1 LINKNQKIKVKTRL
15 ALLAISNIV
24 ILFILAIGSMISI
37 RAIHKGLESVYNER
51 VEPLQNLKVISD
63 MYAVNVV
70 DNVHKLRD
78 GTSSWNKGKEEIKSA
93 KDLINE
99 RWSDY
104 TSKVEVEEEKRMIDK
119 TRQKMQSLDR
129 QIENLEKIIDK
140 QSLNELQAF
149 AKLELYPSVDP
160 VTESISNLV
169 DFQLKTANILFK
181 KAQDTY
187 SSSLILGIIV
197 VLISLSVSGI
207 LNYNIIVSLIRVV
220 SEANLIATQIS
231 GGAEEI
237 SSASITI
244 SQAANQQAASVEE
257 SASAIEEIQSTIKQN
272 SDNANLTNQL
282 ASSTAQKSIEGGKI
296 VSETLVAMRE
306 IASRIALVE
315 EIASQTN
322 LLAVNATIESARAG
336 EHGQGFAVVA
346 TEVRKLAQGSK
357 KAAQEIKILASKSL
371 TIAERAV
378 SMLDDIVPDVRRTAD
393 LIQEIA
399 AASSE
404 QASNIVH
411 VSNAINQL
419 AQASQENA
427 SSSEQLASTAELFT
441 KNAQLIT
448 ETFSEII

>member
-1 LINKNQKIKVKTRL
+1 MINKNQKIKVKTRL

-427 SSSEQLASTAELFT
+427 SSSEELASTAELFT
-441 KNAQLIT
+441 KNAQSIT

>member
-24 ILFILAIGSMISI
+24 ILFILAIGAMISI
-37 RAIHKGLESVYNER
+37 RAIQKGLESVYNER

-104 TSKVEVEEEKRMIDK
+104 TSKVETEEEKRMIDK

-197 VLISLSVSGI
+197 VLISLSVSAI

>member
-1 LINKNQKIKVKTRL
+1 MINKNQKIKVKTRL

-24 ILFILAIGSMISI
+24 ILFILAIGAMISI

-99 RWSDY
+99 RWADY
-104 TSKVEVEEEKRMIDK
+104 TSKVETEEEKRMIDK

-140 QSLNELQAF
+140 QNLNELQTF
-149 AKLELYPSVDP
+149 AKIELYPSVDP

-187 SSSLILGIIV
+187 SSSLLLGIIV
-197 VLISLSVSGI
+197 VLVSLSISGI

-378 SMLDDIVPDVRRTAD
+378 NMLDDIVPDVRRTAD

-441 KNAQLIT
+441 KNAQSIT

>member
-1 LINKNQKIKVKTRL
+1 
-15 ALLAISNIV
+15 
-24 ILFILAIGSMISI
+24 
-37 RAIHKGLESVYNER
+37 
-51 VEPLQNLKVISD
+51 
-63 MYAVNVV
+63 MYAVKVV

-99 RWSDY
+99 RWADY
-104 TSKVEVEEEKRMIDK
+104 TSKVETDEEKRMIDK

-129 QIENLEKIIDK
+129 QIENLEKIIEK
-140 QSLNELQAF
+140 QNLNELQTF

-169 DFQLKTANILFK
+169 DFQLKTANTLFK

-187 SSSLILGIIV
+187 SSSLLLGIII
-197 VLISLSVSGI
+197 VLVSLSVSGI

-220 SEANLIATQIS
+220 SDANLIATQIS

-371 TIAERAV
+371 TIAEKAV

-441 KNAQLIT
+441 KNAQSIT

>member
-1 LINKNQKIKVKTRL
+1 LTNKNQKIKVKTRL

-37 RAIHKGLESVYNER
+37 RAIQKGLESVYNER

-99 RWSDY
+99 RWADY
-104 TSKVEVEEEKRMIDK
+104 TSKVETDEEKRMIDK

-187 SSSLILGIIV
+187 SSSLLLGIII

-220 SEANLIATQIS
+220 SDANLIATQIS

-371 TIAERAV
+371 TIAEKAV

-441 KNAQLIT
+441 KNAQSIT

>member
-24 ILFILAIGSMISI
+24 ILFILAIGAMISI
-37 RAIHKGLESVYNER
+37 RAIQKGLESVYNER

-104 TSKVEVEEEKRMIDK
+104 TSKVETEEEKRMIDK

-197 VLISLSVSGI
+197 VLISLSVSAI

-220 SEANLIATQIS
+220 SDANLIATQIS

>member
-1 LINKNQKIKVKTRL
+1 LTNKNQKIKVKTRL

-24 ILFILAIGSMISI
+24 ILFILAIGSLISI
-37 RAIHKGLESVYNER
+37 RAIHRGLESVYNER

-63 MYAVNVV
+63 MYAVKVV

-99 RWSDY
+99 RWADY
-104 TSKVEVEEEKRMIDK
+104 TSKVEADEEKRMIDK

-140 QSLNELQAF
+140 QNLNELQVF

-169 DFQLKTANILFK
+169 DFQLKTANTLFK

-187 SSSLILGIIV
+187 TSSLLLGIIV
-197 VLISLSVSGI
+197 VVISLSVSGI
-207 LNYNIIVSLIRVV
+207 LNYNIILSLIRVV

-296 VSETLVAMRE
+296 VSETLIAMRE

-371 TIAERAV
+371 TIAEKAV

-427 SSSEQLASTAELFT
+427 SSSEELASTAELFT
-441 KNAQLIT
+441 KNAQSIT
-448 ETFSEII
+448 DTFSEII

>member
-1 LINKNQKIKVKTRL
+1 MINKNQKIKVKTRL

>member
-1 LINKNQKIKVKTRL
+1 MINKNQKIKVKTRL

-24 ILFILAIGSMISI
+24 ILFILAIGAMISI

-63 MYAVNVV
+63 MYAVKVV

-78 GTSSWNKGKEEIKSA
+78 GTSSWNKGKEEVKSA

-99 RWSDY
+99 RWADY
-104 TSKVEVEEEKRMIDK
+104 TSKVETDEEKRMIDK

-140 QSLNELQAF
+140 QNLNELQIF
-149 AKLELYPSVDP
+149 AKIELYPSVDP

-187 SSSLILGIIV
+187 SSSLLLGIIV
-197 VLISLSVSGI
+197 VLVSLSISGI

-378 SMLDDIVPDVRRTAD
+378 SMLDDIVPDVKRTAD

-441 KNAQLIT
+441 KNAQSIT

>member
-1 LINKNQKIKVKTRL
+1 MTNKNQKIKVKTRL
-15 ALLAISNIV
+15 ALLAISNI
-24 ILFILAIGSMISI
+24 ILLFILAVGSIISI
-37 RAIHKGLESVYNER
+37 RSIQKGLESVYKDR
-51 VEPLQNLKVISD
+51 VEPLQDLKVISD
-63 MYAVNVV
+63 MYAVKVV
-70 DNVHKLRD
+70 DNVQKLRD
-78 GTSSWNKGKEEIKSA
+78 GTFSWSKGKDELKSA
-93 KDLINE
+93 KDQIHE

-104 TSKVEVEEEKRMIDK
+104 TSKVISDEEKRMIDK
-119 TRQKMQSLDR
+119 TRQKMESLDR
-129 QIENLEKIIDK
+129 QIDVLERILDK
-140 QSLNELQAF
+140 QNATDLQAF

-160 VTESISNLV
+160 VTEAISNLV
-169 DFQLKTANILFK
+169 DFQLKSANASFL
-181 KAQDTY
+181 KAQETY
-187 SSSLILGIIV
+187 NSSLILGIIMV
-197 VLISLSVSGI
+197 IISLSISGFM
-207 LNYNIIVSLIRVV
+207 NYNIIVSLIRVV
-220 SEANLIATQIS
+220 TDANLIATQIS

-272 SDNANLTNQL
+272 SDNANITNQL
-282 ASSTAQKSIEGGKI
+282 AASTAQKSIEGGKI
-296 VSETLVAMRE
+296 VSETLIAMRE

-357 KAAQEIKILASKSL
+357 KAAQEIKVLASKSL
-371 TIAERAV
+371 TIAEKAV
-378 SMLDDIVPDVRRTAD
+378 NMLDDIVPDVRRTAD

-404 QASNIVH
+404 QASNIMH

-427 SSSEQLASTAELFT
+427 SSSEELASTAELFT
-441 KNAQLIT
+441 KNAQSIT
-448 ETFSEII
+448 DTFSEII

>member
-1 LINKNQKIKVKTRL
+1 LTNKNQKIKVKTRL

-24 ILFILAIGSMISI
+24 ILFILAIGAMISI

-63 MYAVNVV
+63 MYAVKVV

-99 RWSDY
+99 RWADY
-104 TSKVEVEEEKRMIDK
+104 TSKVETDEEKRMIDK

-129 QIENLEKIIDK
+129 QIENLEKIIEK
-140 QSLNELQAF
+140 QNLNELQTF

-169 DFQLKTANILFK
+169 DFQLKTANTLFK

-187 SSSLILGIIV
+187 SSSLLLGIII
-197 VLISLSVSGI
+197 VLVSLSVSGI

-220 SEANLIATQIS
+220 SDANLIATQIS

-371 TIAERAV
+371 TIAEKAV

-441 KNAQLIT
+441 KNAQSIT

>member
-427 SSSEQLASTAELFT
+427 SSSEELASTAELFT
-441 KNAQLIT
+441 KNAQSIT

>member
-1 LINKNQKIKVKTRL
+1 MINKNQKIKVKTRL

-24 ILFILAIGSMISI
+24 ILFILAIGAMISI

-63 MYAVNVV
+63 MYAVKVV

-78 GTSSWNKGKEEIKSA
+78 GTSSWNKGKEEVKSA

-99 RWSDY
+99 RWADY
-104 TSKVEVEEEKRMIDK
+104 TSKVETDEEKRMIDK

-140 QSLNELQAF
+140 QNLNELQTF
-149 AKLELYPSVDP
+149 AKIELYPSVDP

-187 SSSLILGIIV
+187 SSSLLLGIIV
-197 VLISLSVSGI
+197 VLVSLSISGI

-441 KNAQLIT
+441 KNAQSIT

>member
-1 LINKNQKIKVKTRL
+1 MTNKNQKIKVKTRL

-24 ILFILAIGSMISI
+24 ILFILAIGAMISI

-63 MYAVNVV
+63 MYAVKVV

-99 RWSDY
+99 RWADY
-104 TSKVEVEEEKRMIDK
+104 TSKVETDEEKRMIDK

-140 QSLNELQAF
+140 QNLNELQTF
-149 AKLELYPSVDP
+149 AKIELYPSVDP

-187 SSSLILGIIV
+187 SSSLLLGIIV
-197 VLISLSVSGI
+197 VLVSLSISGI

-378 SMLDDIVPDVRRTAD
+378 SMLDDIVPDVKRTAD

-441 KNAQLIT
+441 KNAQSIT

>member
-24 ILFILAIGSMISI
+24 ILFILAIGAMISI

-63 MYAVNVV
+63 MYAVKVV

-78 GTSSWNKGKEEIKSA
+78 GTSSWNKGKEEVKSA

-99 RWSDY
+99 RWADY
-104 TSKVEVEEEKRMIDK
+104 TSKVETDEEKRMIDK

-140 QSLNELQAF
+140 QNLNELQIF
-149 AKLELYPSVDP
+149 AKIELYPSVDP

-187 SSSLILGIIV
+187 SSSLLLGIIV
-197 VLISLSVSGI
+197 VLVSLSISGI

-378 SMLDDIVPDVRRTAD
+378 SMLDDIVPDVKRTAD

-441 KNAQLIT
+441 KNAQSIT

>member
-1 LINKNQKIKVKTRL
+1 MTNKNQKIKVKTRL

-37 RAIHKGLESVYNER
+37 RAIQKGLESVYNER

-99 RWSDY
+99 RWADY
-104 TSKVEVEEEKRMIDK
+104 TSKVETDEEKRMIDK

-187 SSSLILGIIV
+187 SSSLLLGIII

-220 SEANLIATQIS
+220 SDANLIATQIS

-371 TIAERAV
+371 TIAEKAV

-441 KNAQLIT
+441 KNAQSIT

>member
-1 LINKNQKIKVKTRL
+1 MINKNQKIKVKTRL

-37 RAIHKGLESVYNER
+37 RAIQKGLESVYNER

-129 QIENLEKIIDK
+129 QIDNLEKIIDK

-427 SSSEQLASTAELFT
+427 SSSEELASTAELFT
-441 KNAQLIT
+441 KNAQSIT

>member
-1 LINKNQKIKVKTRL
+1 
-15 ALLAISNIV
+15 
-24 ILFILAIGSMISI
+24 MISI

-78 GTSSWNKGKEEIKSA
+78 GTSSWNKGKEEVKSA
-93 KDLINE
+93 KDLISE
-99 RWSDY
+99 RWADY
-104 TSKVEVEEEKRMIDK
+104 TSKVETDEEKRMIDK

-140 QSLNELQAF
+140 QNLNELQIF
-149 AKLELYPSVDP
+149 AKIELYPSVDP

-187 SSSLILGIIV
+187 SSSLLLGIIV
-197 VLISLSVSGI
+197 VLVSLSISGI

-378 SMLDDIVPDVRRTAD
+378 SMLDDIVPDVKRTAD

-441 KNAQLIT
+441 KNAQSIT

>member
-1 LINKNQKIKVKTRL
+1 MINKNQKIKVKTRL

-24 ILFILAIGSMISI
+24 ILFILAIGAMISI

-63 MYAVNVV
+63 MYAVKVV

-78 GTSSWNKGKEEIKSA
+78 GTSSWNKGKEEVKSA

-99 RWSDY
+99 RWADY
-104 TSKVEVEEEKRMIDK
+104 TSKVETDEEKRMIDK

-140 QSLNELQAF
+140 QNLNELQTF
-149 AKLELYPSVDP
+149 AKIELYPSVDP

-187 SSSLILGIIV
+187 SSSLLLGIIV
-197 VLISLSVSGI
+197 VLVSLSISGI

-378 SMLDDIVPDVRRTAD
+378 SMLDDIVPDVKRTAD

-441 KNAQLIT
+441 KNAQSIT

>member
-1 LINKNQKIKVKTRL
+1 MTNKNQKIKVKTRL

-24 ILFILAIGSMISI
+24 ILFILAIGSLISI
-37 RAIHKGLESVYNER
+37 RAIHRGLESVYNER

-63 MYAVNVV
+63 MYAVKVV

-99 RWSDY
+99 RWADY
-104 TSKVEVEEEKRMIDK
+104 TSKVEADEEKRMIDK

-140 QSLNELQAF
+140 QNLNELQVF

-169 DFQLKTANILFK
+169 DFQLKTANTLFK

-187 SSSLILGIIV
+187 TSSLLLGIIV
-197 VLISLSVSGI
+197 VVISLSVSGI
-207 LNYNIIVSLIRVV
+207 LNYNIILSLIRVV

-296 VSETLVAMRE
+296 VSETLIAMRE

-371 TIAERAV
+371 TIAEKAV

-427 SSSEQLASTAELFT
+427 SSSEELASTAELFT
-441 KNAQLIT
+441 KNAQSIT
-448 ETFSEII
+448 DTFSEII

>member
-1 LINKNQKIKVKTRL
+1 MTNKNQKIKVKTRL

-24 ILFILAIGSMISI
+24 ILFILAIGAMISI

-63 MYAVNVV
+63 MYAVKVV

-99 RWSDY
+99 RWADY
-104 TSKVEVEEEKRMIDK
+104 TSKVETDEEKRMIDK

-129 QIENLEKIIDK
+129 QIENLEKIIEK
-140 QSLNELQAF
+140 QNLNELQTF

-169 DFQLKTANILFK
+169 DFQLKTANTLFK

-187 SSSLILGIIV
+187 SSSLLLGIII
-197 VLISLSVSGI
+197 VLVSLSVSGI

-220 SEANLIATQIS
+220 SDANLIATQIS

-371 TIAERAV
+371 TIAEKAV

-441 KNAQLIT
+441 KNAQSIT

>member
-1 LINKNQKIKVKTRL
+1 MINKNQKIKVKTRL

-24 ILFILAIGSMISI
+24 ILFILAIGAMISI
-37 RAIHKGLESVYNER
+37 RAIQKGLESVYNER

-104 TSKVEVEEEKRMIDK
+104 TSKVETEEEKRMIDK

-197 VLISLSVSGI
+197 VLISLSVSAI

-220 SEANLIATQIS
+220 SDANLIATQIS

>member
-1 LINKNQKIKVKTRL
+1 MTNKNQKIKVKTRL

-37 RAIHKGLESVYNER
+37 RAIQKGLESVYNER

-187 SSSLILGIIV
+187 SSSLLLGIII
-197 VLISLSVSGI
+197 VLVSLSVSGI

-427 SSSEQLASTAELFT
+427 SSSEELASTAELFT
-441 KNAQLIT
+441 KNAQSIT

>member
-1 LINKNQKIKVKTRL
+1 LTNKNQKIKVKTRL

-24 ILFILAIGSMISI
+24 ILFILAIGAMISI

-63 MYAVNVV
+63 MYAVKVV

-99 RWSDY
+99 RWADY
-104 TSKVEVEEEKRMIDK
+104 TSKVETDEEKRMIDK

-129 QIENLEKIIDK
+129 QIDNLEKIIEK
-140 QSLNELQAF
+140 QNLIELQTF
-149 AKLELYPSVDP
+149 AKIELYPSVDP

-187 SSSLILGIIV
+187 SSSLLLGIIV
-197 VLISLSVSGI
+197 VLVSLSISGI

-441 KNAQLIT
+441 KNAQSIT

>member
-1 LINKNQKIKVKTRL
+1 MTNKNQKIKVKTRL

-24 ILFILAIGSMISI
+24 ILFILAIGSLISI
-37 RAIHKGLESVYNER
+37 RAIHRGLESVYNER

-63 MYAVNVV
+63 MYAVKVV

-99 RWSDY
+99 RWADY
-104 TSKVEVEEEKRMIDK
+104 TSKVEADEEKRMIDK

-140 QSLNELQAF
+140 QNLNELQVF

-169 DFQLKTANILFK
+169 DFQLKTANTLFK

-187 SSSLILGIIV
+187 TSSLLLGIIV
-197 VLISLSVSGI
+197 VVISLSVSGI
-207 LNYNIIVSLIRVV
+207 LNYNIILSLIRVV
-220 SEANLIATQIS
+220 SEPNLIATQIS

-296 VSETLVAMRE
+296 VSETLIAMRE

-371 TIAERAV
+371 TIAEKAV

-427 SSSEQLASTAELFT
+427 SSSEELASTAELFT
-441 KNAQLIT
+441 KNAQSIT
-448 ETFSEII
+448 DTFSEII

>member
-1 LINKNQKIKVKTRL
+1 MINKNQKIKVKTRL

-24 ILFILAIGSMISI
+24 ILFILAIGAMISI
-37 RAIHKGLESVYNER
+37 RAIQKGLESVYNER

-104 TSKVEVEEEKRMIDK
+104 TSKVETEEEKRMIDK

-197 VLISLSVSGI
+197 VLISLSVSAI